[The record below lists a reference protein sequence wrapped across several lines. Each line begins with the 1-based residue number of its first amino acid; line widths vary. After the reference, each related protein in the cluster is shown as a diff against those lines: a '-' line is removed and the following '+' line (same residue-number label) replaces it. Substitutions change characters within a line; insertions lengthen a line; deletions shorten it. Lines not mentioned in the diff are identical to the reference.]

1 MRVLLGTLFGL
12 LGVLGLVVATS
23 FFVAIEFALLAV
35 DRTRIEQKVERGDAG
50 ARLILGLLGRLSFSL
65 SSAQLGISIM
75 AIVLGFVSKPTI
87 GAIIEPTLEPLLG
100 STASGGVSVV
110 LAVVVGTVFVMVIGE
125 LVPKTVAISKPE
137 RTARLLSRPMM
148 VWNYVMYPVIW
159 VFDGAANRVVRWLG
173 VEPRE
178 EIEHKPSIDELE
190 ALIISSGE
198 DGALDPEEVE
208 LLTRSIRFSEKT
220 AADALIPRVNVTAL
234 NSDASVA
241 DLVERSLETGFS
253 RFPVIGRDLDDC
265 LGLVHVKSVYRL
277 PAKERASCPVTDLMT
292 PVHAVP
298 ETRELEGLFADLRA
312 DRDHMA
318 VVVDEHGGTAGI
330 ITLED
335 LLEEIVGE
343 IDDEYDVES
352 PRLSRV
358 EEPGN
363 FIVSA
368 ALHPDEVADA
378 CEFRIPDGPYETLA
392 GFVLMQL
399 GHIPVP
405 GELFDYDGW
414 RVEVMAVD
422 RLRITTV
429 RLAAPWAR

>member
-1 MRVLLGTLFGL
+1 MRVPLGTAFGL
-12 LGVLGLVVATS
+12 LGVFALVAATA

-35 DRTRIEQKVERGDAG
+35 DRTRIEKKAEEGDSG
-50 ARLILGLLGRLSFSL
+50 AKLLLGLLERLSFCL

-75 AIVLGFVSKPTI
+75 GIVLGYISKPTI
-87 GAIIEPTLEPLLG
+87 GAIIEPAIEPLLG
-100 STASGGVSVV
+100 NAASQGVSVV

-125 LVPKTVAISKPE
+125 LVPKTVAISKAE

-148 VWNYVMYPVIW
+148 LWNFVMFPFVWI
-159 VFDGAANRVVRWLG
+159 FDGAANRIVRRLG

-198 DGALDPEEVE
+198 EGALDPEEVE
-208 LLTRSIRFSEKT
+208 LLTRSIRFTEKT
-220 AADALIPRVNVTAL
+220 AADALVPRVGVTAL
-234 NSDASVA
+234 ESDATVA
-241 DLVERSLETGFS
+241 DLVAASLATGFS

-265 LGLVHVKSVYRL
+265 VGLVHVKSVYRL
-277 PAKERASCPVTDLMT
+277 PAEQRANRPVTDLMT

-298 ETRELEGLFADLRA
+298 ETRELEELFADLRA
-312 DRDHMA
+312 NRDHMA

-343 IDDEYDVES
+343 IDDEYDVVS
-352 PRLSRV
+352 PQLSRV
-358 EEPGN
+358 EDPGN
-363 FIVSA
+363 YIVSA

-378 CEFRIPDGPYETLA
+378 CDFEIPDGPYETLA
-392 GFVLMQL
+392 GFVLVQL